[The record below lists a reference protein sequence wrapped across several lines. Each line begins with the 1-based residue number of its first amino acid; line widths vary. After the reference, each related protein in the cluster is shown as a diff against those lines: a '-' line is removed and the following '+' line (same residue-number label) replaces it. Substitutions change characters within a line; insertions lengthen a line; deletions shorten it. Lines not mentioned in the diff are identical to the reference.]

1 MRTFMLAVFLALALS
16 LQAQEENARAYLDYS
31 QVDFSHGAVVTLRGN
46 VELYWHELLTSN
58 DFRRERHNKPLK
70 ARIPASWTAL
80 ETGGHFLPA
89 HGFATYRWAI
99 IVPRLDNGLEYCLY
113 LPLQYSAYR
122 ISVNG
127 EQLAEIGK
135 VANNPNDTKASP
147 HSLTVPIRT
156 KTRSTDTLDVVL
168 QVANFAFPQAG
179 LVAPIQ
185 FGAYSKVANQNLTSL
200 SLRTLTIGALLL
212 FILVGMLL
220 YRTRRD
226 DQSPLWLAVAALFS
240 AIRIAVGETD
250 LVTYWSPWLSW
261 SVYHKF
267 LYVSSIGA
275 VMALFLFVHC
285 RYQKQIKNIYAH
297 ILMSLG
303 VLLCLFIVFMPV
315 ALFTSWRG
323 LVYAYILILFVIA
336 LVRILGF
343 SLKEKGVFRVAFA
356 VLLLLACMLL
366 DTLQYWFR
374 FESTF
379 SYITLG
385 TALFLL
391 LMSSVMVRDFTAIA
405 RANVAFRSQVRTE
418 RNELEQ
424 KIKLLTEGYEQLKQS
439 FATEQLEQRQQ
450 VWVDSGIAM
459 LSTLMAQNQNLLAQL
474 CEQTLARLTKYLRVN
489 AAILYVAGLD
499 LQSGTMKLYMKASF
513 GLTREQKDKYNVLDE
528 DQGLVGACYRDNTF
542 QHLANLPDDFIKV
555 TSGLGQCTPPA
566 ILLMPL
572 QSTAGVVGVL
582 ELGRFEDFQEFEITF
597 VKRIAVILANNLIHT
612 KNNEDY
618 ILAIENLREEIK
630 ELKQQIENQNN
641 YKEQLEAELEAFRR
655 EI

>member
-16 LQAQEENARAYLDYS
+16 LQAQDENARAYLDYS

-70 ARIPASWTAL
+70 ALIPASWTAL

-99 IVPRLDNGLEYCLY
+99 IVPRLDNGLEYGLY

-220 YRTRRD
+220 YRTRHD

-343 SLKEKGVFRVAFA
+343 SLKEKGVFYVAFA

-391 LMSSVMVRDFTAIA
+391 LMSSVMVRDFAAIA
-405 RANVAFRSQVRTE
+405 RANVAFRSQVRAE

-424 KIKLLTEGYEQLKQS
+424 KIKLLTEAHEQLKQS

-474 CEQTLARLTKYLRVN
+474 CEQTLTRLTKYLRVN
-489 AAILYVAGLD
+489 AALLYVAGLD

-542 QHLANLPDDFIKV
+542 QHLANLPDDFITV

-612 KNNEDY
+612 KNNEDH